1 MRIGMIVATAAI
13 ILALAGAALWW
24 FFLREEPSAGHTDE
38 ITLVVP
44 AVTGQRHAS
53 EPELLASMTMTGG
66 TPDSAAF
73 TFSLMDPDGASL
85 PVDGGYTFDAALTN
99 LNDGASVDALALEP
113 VDGERT
119 PTWRGTSDGVDTAG
133 WWRVR
138 AEIGR
143 PDGDPLHAEFFLL
156 IEDPNMRGFTAPPA
170 PETDPQAETMLQ
182 TALSQMSGW
191 NSLRWWEWLSA
202 GDGSMILVEFSV
214 TTPDANG
221 QPPSFQNRS
230 LFAGKMVPSE
240 DGSPPATPRRDY
252 YTAVTIGDQ
261 GWQLNPDG
269 TPESRPATR
278 YLPIQQ
284 YPETYEGATSV
295 QRRHH
300 RGDQRPRDAGRD
312 VPRADAADAV
322 RGVVR
327 VLDRC
332 RDRRCGAAVDGRDE
346 PLHGLGVFRRE
357 RAVRHRLP
365 GRYPGRVAPGQP
377 RAVKSTCQGEDLV
390 SSRCHT

>member
-1 MRIGMIVATAAI
+1 MTSSSTPSRGMRIGMIVAAAAI
-13 ILALAGAALWW
+13 ILALAGSALWW

-44 AVTGQRHAS
+44 AVAGQRHSS

-85 PVDGGYTFDAALTN
+85 PVDGGYTFDAVLTN
-99 LNDGASVDALALEP
+99 LNDGASVDAMALEP

-119 PTWRGTSDGVDTAG
+119 PTWRGTSGGVDTAG
-133 WWRVR
+133 WWRIR
-138 AEIGR
+138 AEIGQ

-156 IEDPNMRGFTAPPA
+156 IDDPNMRGFTAPPA

-182 TALSQMSGW
+182 TALDQMSGW
-191 NSLRWWEWLSA
+191 DSLRWWEWLSA

-284 YPETYEGATSV
+284 YPETYQGATSV
-295 QRRHH
+295 QRGITEEINGRQTQVVTFHVPTLPTQSEAWYAFWIDVES
-300 RGDQRPRDAGRD
+300 GDVVQLSMVAMNHYMVWEYFDVNEPFVIDYPAGIPDAS
-312 VPRADAADAV
+312 PQASP
-322 RGVVR
+322 
-327 VLDRC
+327 
-332 RDRRCGAAVDGRDE
+332 E
-346 PLHGLGVFRRE
+346 
-357 RAVRHRLP
+357 
-365 GRYPGRVAPGQP
+365 
-377 RAVKSTCQGEDLV
+377 S
-390 SSRCHT
+390 